1 MRLGW
6 MVSCLLVAVS
16 PVLGQEEPP
25 PLAGPR
31 VEAAPAGAQ
40 ERHFAPTERERAA
53 RERLRARILPGLL
66 RELSSGR
73 APTDLRLSESQRE
86 KIEALRAQF
95 HETLIAHIENRK
107 DEIIDAL
114 RTLGMGEEADRIE
127 ELDREGGARIVEM
140 LARAPRAIMA
150 RLVGEDRMRSVE
162 RGEFD
167 RQAIFRSL
175 SSEQQGAL
183 RHLIGIQRELPTEAD
198 LSDAILDV
206 LDEAQR
212 RFVDQRIDQAM
223 ARARD
228 EERRRA
234 RRAARPGDRPADAME
249 SMQAAGEAAGG
260 AMMDL
265 PSLRDRRQPDRL
277 DRLLERLTPEQ
288 REVLA
293 DFIERR
299 LLEAERRWRK
309 PPPSMD
315 EVKIPPPDEG

>member
-1 MRLGW
+1 MRTQLI
-6 MVSCLLVAVS
+6 VSCVLVAAS
-16 PVLGQEEPP
+16 PVLGQDEPS

-31 VEAAPAGAQ
+31 VEAAQTGAQ
-40 ERHFAPTERERAA
+40 ERHFAPTERDRAA
-53 RERLRARILPGLL
+53 RERLRARMLPGLL
-66 RELSSGR
+66 RELGGGR
-73 APTDLRLSESQRE
+73 VPADLRLSEAQRE

-95 HETLIAHIENRK
+95 HETLIAHIKSRK
-107 DEIIDAL
+107 GEIIDAL
-114 RTLGMGEEADRIE
+114 RTLGMGEEAERIE
-127 ELDREGGARIVEM
+127 TMERDAGAEIAEM
-140 LARAPRAIMA
+140 LARAPRAIVA
-150 RLVGEDRMRSVE
+150 HLTGEDRMRSVE
-162 RGEFD
+162 RGASD
-167 RQAIFRSL
+167 RRAIFRSL

-212 RFVDQRIDQAM
+212 RFIDQRIDQAL

-234 RRAARPGDRPADAME
+234 RRDTAMSDRPTDAME
-249 SMQAAGEAAGG
+249 SMQGEG
-260 AMMDL
+260 AEGTGLDL

-315 EVKIPPPDEG
+315 EVEIPPPDEG